1 MKNLY
6 DIAIIG
12 GGVIGCAIARELSKY
27 RFNTILIE
35 KEPDV
40 AEGISKANSGV
51 IHAGFNVKSGT
62 LKAKLNNEGVFEL
75 PKLADEL
82 GLEYRI
88 CKKLVVAKDDIEKEY
103 LIKLIE
109 QGQRNNTPGL
119 SIIDGKTIKHL
130 EPNVNP
136 SLGSVGFSNAFRKNK
151 TDTLSKNQKQKYLR
165 YKWALYS
172 EFTGIITPY
181 LLTIALA
188 ENAFKNGVDILLNTK
203 VHDINRNPDCSF
215 TIKGVDGEICR
226 SRWVIN
232 CAGINSDSIA
242 GILETSPKKIYSCR
256 GEYFIFDKNAERELN
271 MAVYPVPPKDG
282 SGLGVHLTPTLNG
295 NILVGPSADYIN
307 DGHDLANSKTVMDI
321 LKKEAF
327 ELMPAMK
334 KYSFIK
340 NFSGM
345 RPKLFNSE
353 NGQNTADFYIKE
365 SEKIS
370 KFVNLIG
377 IESPGLTSTP
387 AIAKYVIED
396 IVANKEDLLGNKRFD
411 GSWTPV
417 DRTAN
422 MSFDEISQLIKKD
435 SNYGEMVCRCEQ
447 VSKGEIIRA
456 INNPFGV
463 KTLNGI
469 KKRTHSMMGRCQSG
483 FCLSRISKILIDE
496 YNIAPDHVVKNRKES
511 NIFF

>member
-1 MKNLY
+1 MKNSY

-27 RFNTILIE
+27 TFKTILIE
-35 KEPDV
+35 KGSDV

-51 IHAGFNVKSGT
+51 IHAGFNVRSGT
-62 LKAKLNNEGVFEL
+62 LKARLNNEGVFEL

-88 CKKLVVAKDDIEKEY
+88 CKKLVVAKDDIEKDY
-103 LIKLIE
+103 LTKLFE
-109 QGQRNNTPGL
+109 QGQKNKTPGL
-119 SIIDGKTIKHL
+119 SIIDGKTIQQL

-136 SLGSVGFSNAFRKNK
+136 SHVVSDFSNAFRKNK
-151 TDTLSKNQKQKYLR
+151 TATLSKNQKYLR

-181 LLTIALA
+181 LLAIALA

-203 VHDINRNPDCSF
+203 VHDITRNPDCSF

-232 CAGINSDSIA
+232 CAGVNSDSIA
-242 GILETSPKKIYSCR
+242 GILEPSPKKIYPCR
-256 GEYFIFDKNAERELN
+256 GEYFIFDKNAEIELN

-307 DGHDLANSKTVMDI
+307 DGDDLANSKTVMDI

-345 RPKLFNSE
+345 RPKLFNSK

-370 KFVNLIG
+370 KFINLIG
-377 IESPGLTSTP
+377 IESPGLTSAP
-387 AIAKYVIED
+387 AIAKYVIEN
-396 IVANKEDLLGNKRFD
+396 IIANKEKLIKNKRFD
-411 GSWTPV
+411 GSWNPIERTV
-417 DRTAN
+417 DL
-422 MSFDEISQLIKKD
+422 SFDEISQLIKKD
-435 SNYGEMVCRCEQ
+435 PNYGEMVCRCEQ